1 MKNLINWFLS
11 LFSKDKNKTSSN
23 NVIEEVSTIQEKLQE
38 EKMPEKVYKISKAE
52 LMAVSDPIPD
62 SYQKAFTE
70 FHEKINLF
78 REKCGLPMTPTSYFR
93 SKERQ
98 IRIYKQK
105 AVKKEFPF
113 EDGIYNEKKVPLSS
127 KHMTGYAADFADV
140 NKKLAHWVLDNIDWC
155 KQNGF
160 YFENFGANI
169 DTLKWDKKYDKTPT
183 WLHLQII
190 PPKSGR
196 VIFNP

>member
-1 MKNLINWFLS
+1 
-11 LFSKDKNKTSSN
+11 
-23 NVIEEVSTIQEKLQE
+23 
-38 EKMPEKVYKISKAE
+38 
-52 LMAVSDPIPD
+52 
-62 SYQKAFTE
+62 
-70 FHEKINLF
+70 
-78 REKCGLPMTPTSYFR
+78 MTPTSYFR

-113 EDGIYNEKKVPLSS
+113 QDGIYDEKKVPLSS
-127 KHMTGYAADFADV
+127 KHMTGYAADFADA
-140 NKKLAHWVLDNIDWC
+140 NKKLAHWVLDNIKWC

>member
-1 MKNLINWFLS
+1 MKNLINFILS
-11 LFSKDKNKTSSN
+11 LFSKKETSN
-23 NVIEEVSTIQEKLQE
+23 TKQEEVPVVQEKPQE

-78 REKCGLPMTPTSYFR
+78 REKCGLSMVPTSYFR

-113 EDGIYNEKKVPLSS
+113 QDGIYDEKKVPLSS
-127 KHMTGYAADFADV
+127 KHMTGYAADFADA

-169 DTLKWDKKYDKTPT
+169 DTFKWDSKMDKTKT
-183 WLHLQII
+183 WLHVQIV

-196 VIFNP
+196 IIFNP

>member
-1 MKNLINWFLS
+1 MKSLINWFLS
-11 LFSKDKNKTSSN
+11 LFSKKQETSN
-23 NVIEEVSTIQEKLQE
+23 QKEEVVVVIQEKPQE
-38 EKMPEKVYKISKAE
+38 EKMPEKVYKISKSE

-113 EDGIYNEKKVPLSS
+113 QDGVYNEKKVPLSS
-127 KHMTGYAADFADV
+127 KHMTGYAADFADS
-140 NKKLAHWVLDNIDWC
+140 NKKLACWVLENIDWC

-169 DTLKWDKKYDKTPT
+169 DTFKRDKKMDKTPT
-183 WLHLQII
+183 WIHIQII

-196 VIFNP
+196 IIFNL